1 MERVCSSKTLVS
13 TYKMKLYQ
21 KPEDRHLTYTTSA
34 NDNEY
39 SFNGSN
45 FLKQTANWECVFFA
59 LAKSNSY
66 AKKVEHYITTIW
78 PAFSH
83 GP

>member
-1 MERVCSSKTLVS
+1 MFFQNTGIHLQDDTVS
-13 TYKMKLYQ
+13 

-34 NDNEY
+34 NNNEY

-45 FLKQTANWECVFFA
+45 FLKQTANWECVIFA
-59 LAKSNSY
+59 LAQSSSY
-66 AKKVEHYITTIW
+66 AKKVEHYVTTIW
-78 PAFSH
+78 SAFSQ